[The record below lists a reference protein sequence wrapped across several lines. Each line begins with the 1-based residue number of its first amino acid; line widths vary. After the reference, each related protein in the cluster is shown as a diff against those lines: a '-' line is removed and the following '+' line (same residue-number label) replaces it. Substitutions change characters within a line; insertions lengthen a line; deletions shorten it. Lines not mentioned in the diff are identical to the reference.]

1 MCIVMIRHS
10 WYRSTFF
17 IHTFQLTGYKTNEYW
32 SWLRDNWNSHV
43 LNGKYALAN
52 VLLLAFLVYVSG
64 FLTETAPIVII
75 TIFMSAWFF
84 DVSLYTKKQKKPLV
98 ITARVKRLIV
108 PIAILFPLLPIFGL
122 RTGFE
127 LSTLLPDVYIITFA
141 FLLADILIP
150 FIILAAGFVMRPIEN
165 SIQLGFIRKA
175 QKKLASMPELV
186 VIGITGSYGKT
197 STKFALAAILQERF
211 SVCFTPGS
219 FNTPMGICTVINNN
233 LHPTHQILILE
244 MGARYEG
251 NIRELCEIAKPNIAI
266 LTNIGKA
273 HLETF
278 GSQEMI
284 AKTKGELI
292 DALDPGDT
300 AIVNADDERVMKIV
314 HDKNYITRISAG
326 IKNGNY
332 RAKNIRYDAK
342 GCSFTVVGP
351 LGEEVDVNTRLLGKH
366 NVQNILLGF
375 AVGSHLGMR
384 MKTMAMAV
392 TRMEPVEH
400 RLELKT
406 GGTYV
411 VIDDAFNSN
420 PVGAANAIEVLA
432 AFEGGRRVVVT
443 PGMIELGDEEE
454 MLNREFGNVIGSSGI
469 EQVILVGHKRTRP
482 IYDGIIERGYPV
494 EQVLVVNNL
503 FEANNWLKGWLQA
516 GDTVLYENDLPDT
529 YNE

>member
-1 MCIVMIRHS
+1 
-10 WYRSTFF
+10 
-17 IHTFQLTGYKTNEYW
+17 
-32 SWLRDNWNSHV
+32 
-43 LNGKYALAN
+43 
-52 VLLLAFLVYVSG
+52 
-64 FLTETAPIVII
+64 
-75 TIFMSAWFF
+75 
-84 DVSLYTKKQKKPLV
+84 
-98 ITARVKRLIV
+98 
-108 PIAILFPLLPIFGL
+108 
-122 RTGFE
+122 
-127 LSTLLPDVYIITFA
+127 
-141 FLLADILIP
+141 
-150 FIILAAGFVMRPIEN
+150 
-165 SIQLGFIRKA
+165 
-175 QKKLASMPELV
+175 
-186 VIGITGSYGKT
+186 
-197 STKFALAAILQERF
+197 
-211 SVCFTPGS
+211 
-219 FNTPMGICTVINNN
+219 
-233 LHPTHQILILE
+233 
-244 MGARYEG
+244 
-251 NIRELCEIAKPNIAI
+251 
-266 LTNIGKA
+266 
-273 HLETF
+273 
-278 GSQEMI
+278 MI